1 MRRGSVTAEAHPTLR
16 ELTAVSFQVGCL
28 GFGGPAGQIALMHRV
43 FVDEKKWIDE
53 NRYLDALSYCTL
65 LPGPEAQQLATY
77 VGWLLHG
84 LKGGLIAGSLFVLPG
99 ALIVFALSWI
109 YVTAGQQ
116 PLVAAAFLGIKA
128 AVVALVLEAMI
139 RIGKRALRGPA
150 ALPIAIAAFLALSVW
165 SAPFPIVIL
174 AAGAVG
180 LVLVA
185 FQHPFEKAPG
195 SASEVAPPSAWRAIA
210 TAFAWGA
217 AWLAP
222 LGLSLLTLGPLH
234 VLTRVGQLF
243 STLAVVTFGGAY
255 ATLAYLKQEA
265 VDVHGWLTASQ
276 MVDGLGLA
284 ETTPGPLVLVNE
296 FVGFAAGWQS
306 EGGLPLATLCAS
318 MAAWCTFAPSFVW
331 IFAGAPFAERLRS
344 NRWVNAA
351 LKAITAAV
359 LGVIANLAVWFALH
373 VTFSEVGLL
382 PLALGAEVPLP
393 VWSTLQV
400 VVVIMCIVAAVALL
414 RFKVGVIALIL
425 GSAACGVA
433 LRLTG
438 LA

>member
-1 MRRGSVTAEAHPTLR
+1 MTADVRPTLR
-16 ELTAVSFQVGCL
+16 ELTAVSLKVGCL

-53 NRYLDALSYCTL
+53 DRYLHALSYCTL

-84 LKGGLIAGSLFVLPG
+84 VKGGVIAGSLFVLPG

-116 PLVAAAFLGIKA
+116 PLVAAAFVGIKA

-139 RIGKRALRGPA
+139 KIGKRALKGA
-150 ALPIAIAAFLALSVW
+150 GAWPIAITAFLSLFIW
-165 SAPFPIVIL
+165 SAPFPVVIL
-174 AAGAVG
+174 VAALIGVG
-180 LVLVA
+180 LA
-185 FQHPFEKAPG
+185 SRNRKSATAPVEPAAE
-195 SASEVAPPSAWRAIA
+195 SMPSGFRAIT
-210 TAFAWGA
+210 TAAAWGI

-222 LGLSLLTLGPLH
+222 LGLSFLALGPGH
-234 VLTRVGQLF
+234 VLTRIGQLF

-265 VDVHGWLTASQ
+265 VEVHGWLTAGQ
-276 MVDGLGLA
+276 MIDGLGLA

-296 FVGFAAGWQS
+296 FVGFLAGWQGG
-306 EGGLPLATLCAS
+306 GGLALATLGAL

-344 NRWVNAA
+344 NRFANGA

-359 LGVIANLAVWFALH
+359 LGVIANLALWFALH
-373 VTFSEVGLL
+373 VVFGDVGELN
-382 PLALGAEVPLP
+382 LALGAKIPTP
-393 VWSTLQV
+393 AWSSFHL
-400 VVVIMCIVAAVALL
+400 VAALMSVAASVALL
-414 RFKVGVIALIL
+414 RFRIGVLTLIL
-425 GSAACGVA
+425 ASAACGVA
-433 LRLTG
+433 LRLAG
-438 LA
+438 VA

>member
-1 MRRGSVTAEAHPTLR
+1 VTANVRPTIR
-16 ELTAVSFQVGCL
+16 ELTAVSFKVGCL

-43 FVDEKKWIDE
+43 FVEEKKWIDE
-53 NRYLDALSYCTL
+53 DRYLHALSYCTL

-84 LKGGLIAGSLFVLPG
+84 VKGGTIAGLLFVLPG
-99 ALIVFALSWI
+99 AAIVFALSWI

-139 RIGKRALRGPA
+139 RIGKRALKGSA
-150 ALPIAIAAFLALSVW
+150 AWPIAIAAFVALSVW

-174 AAGAVG
+174 AAGAIG
-180 LVLVA
+180 MALVA
-185 FQHPFEKAPG
+185 VQRPVAEAPDAA
-195 SASEVAPPSAWRAIA
+195 SAIAPPSVWRAIA
-210 TAFAWGA
+210 TAFAWAA

-222 LGLSLLTLGPLH
+222 LAVSLVALGPLH

-243 STLAVVTFGGAY
+243 STLAIVTFGGAY
-255 ATLAYLKQEA
+255 ASLAYLKQEA
-265 VDVHGWLTASQ
+265 VGVHGWLTATQ
-276 MVDGLGLA
+276 MIDGLGLA

-296 FVGFAAGWQS
+296 FVGFVAGWQ
-306 EGGLPLATLCAS
+306 GGGGFALATLCAL

-331 IFAGAPFAERLRS
+331 IFAGAPFAERLRT
-344 NRWVNAA
+344 NRCVNAA

-393 VWSTLQV
+393 VWSTFQV